1 MILSVAGVEFRYNS
15 HPVLRDVGFELER
28 GRILAV
34 LGVNGAGKS
43 TLLKCINRIL
53 QPRRGV
59 VLLNGRD
66 VASLRGREIARGFGY
81 VPQQAA
87 PEPLSV
93 FDAVLLG
100 RKPYIRWAMSEQDYR
115 IVERVLQLMH
125 LEHLALR
132 PLNALSGGET
142 QKVLLARALAQE
154 PDVLLLDEPMSN
166 LDPRNQME
174 ALRLISHVVRDH
186 RLCAVISVHDLNLAL
201 RLGDS
206 FLLLKDGTVHT
217 ITDREGLTP
226 AVIREVYGI
235 DVALAEIDGYPLM
248 VMKDA

>member
-1 MILSVAGVEFRYNS
+1 MILSVAGIQFRYNGR
-15 HPVLRDVGFELER
+15 PVLRDVGFELDR

-53 QPRRGV
+53 RPKRGV

-66 VASLRGREIARGFGY
+66 IASMKGREIARGFGY
-81 VPQQAA
+81 VPQQIG

-100 RKPYIRWAMSEQDYR
+100 RKPYIRWAMSEEDYR
-115 IVERVLQLMH
+115 IVERVLRLMH
-125 LEHLALR
+125 LEHLSLR
-132 PLNALSGGET
+132 PLNTLSGGET

-174 ALRLISHVVRDH
+174 ALRLISHVVRDQK
-186 RLCAVISVHDLNLAL
+186 LCAIISIHDLNLAL

-206 FLLLKDGTVHT
+206 FLLLKDGKVHT
-217 ITDREGLTP
+217 ITDRQGLTP
-226 AVIREVYGI
+226 AVIRDVYGVEVTLTE
-235 DVALAEIDGYPLM
+235 VAGYPM
-248 VMKDA
+248 VVMKDA